1 MSDLERHAIL
11 LNQAKKEI
19 ELADHLLYVTYPMI
33 KEMKFLISISEHI
46 SKAAFAAMEALL
58 DFEHK
63 YKRIEAFSRNH
74 SMMISTYKQK
84 VEQFYGL
91 DPKFCILLKKLNE
104 IRKLSTNTN
113 VAFRRG
119 EKYVL
124 ASSDFKLTTIDFESI
139 KRYNNITKRFVE
151 TVESIL
157 SKA

>member
-1 MSDLERHAIL
+1 MPDIEKHAIL
-11 LNQAKKEI
+11 LQQARKEI

-33 KEMKFLISISEHI
+33 KDMKFLISISGHV

-63 YKRIEAFSRNH
+63 YKRIEVFSRNH

-84 VEQFYGL
+84 VEQFYGF
-91 DPKFCILLKKLNE
+91 DPKFYSLLKKLNE
-104 IRKLSTNTN
+104 IRKLGANVN

-119 EKYVL
+119 ERYVL
-124 ASSDFKLTTIDFESI
+124 ANTDFKLTTIDYESI
-139 KRYNNITKRFVE
+139 KRYNNIAKRFIEKVE
-151 TVESIL
+151 LIM